1 MRHRKAGRKLGRN
14 SASRKAMFRNMVT
27 SLLRHEQIHTT
38 EAKAKELRGYAER
51 VITLGR
57 RAPSASDIEGLSG
70 EDKLKAQAKRVH
82 AFRRA
87 RLWVND
93 KEVLSKVFNEFSERY
108 QDRPGGY
115 TRVVKAGVRAGDNA
129 PMAVVQLV
137 REDDVPL
144 RSGAG
149 AGEE

>member
-38 EAKAKELRGYAER
+38 EAKAKEVRGYAER

-57 RAPSASDIEGLSG
+57 RAPSAADIEGLKG
-70 EDKLKAQAKRVH
+70 DDKLKAQAKRVH
-82 AFRRA
+82 AIRRA

-93 KEVLSKVFNEFSERY
+93 KDVLSKVFNEYSERY

-129 PMAVVQLV
+129 PMAVIQLV

-144 RSGAG
+144 KGAR
-149 AGEE
+149 AEE